1 MNVGYLQITVFPASD
16 SKSSELLFFAQYPLK
31 PNDFYAVSL
40 AMKEDEG
47 NLVVNGDTVTF
58 VFPILNSN
66 PNVNNGEAP
75 SGPTYFQAHTAPITV
90 GCELARSSQR
100 FGGPGG
106 TETASFSCRPNA
118 SVQALNISFSAPPG
132 NALRAIQVTCSDGTA
147 SGWLGNTTE
156 LANETQA
163 ALTGIDKVTS
173 LTVQY
178 GLLVNRLGLGNLS
191 SEVVGAEPPAPNTL
205 QSGRLNCRGAP
216 VIGLMIAFGNN
227 VDSIALLC
235 ARGTYFKGALLNA
248 LRWRDYLNTSQL
260 APVVQELG
268 GVVWNFEARGQLGRW
283 VGRTNST
290 QSDLLNSSSLFTPDE
305 LRLPQQGIA
314 LLQSPRFYFLNLSVP
329 VLPPNA
335 LGIRWRTSG
344 TFQGTLPPALPRTP
358 PRRTSR
364 RAAPHPTLGSFTD
377 IRLDDAA
384 LLALLKNYST
394 APLTLDFIA
403 TGAPANSNFLEFI
416 NYWDD
421 SNWTACQAACG
432 EGTRSWGVF

>member
-1 MNVGYLQITVFPASD
+1 MLLCVACVVLQLVQFGPNVCYVISNTSHQWLNETFYFSFTTDADITIW
-16 SKSSELLFFAQYPLK
+16 SENPLLVAIST
-31 PNDFYAVSL
+31 VSL
-40 AMKEDEG
+40 FANYGVSGFGFEVFGIAFLRPVPTQAERLLCSVSGHEG
-47 NLVVNGDTVTF
+47 GRGQPVVNGDTVTF

-191 SEVVGAEPPAPNTL
+191 SEVVGAEPPAPKHAAV
-205 QSGRLNCRGAP
+205 GPA
-216 VIGLMIAFGNN
+216 
-227 VDSIALLC
+227 
-235 ARGTYFKGALLNA
+235 
-248 LRWRDYLNTSQL
+248 
-260 APVVQELG
+260 EL
-268 GVVWNFEARGQLGRW
+268 
-283 VGRTNST
+283 
-290 QSDLLNSSSLFTPDE
+290 
-305 LRLPQQGIA
+305 
-314 LLQSPRFYFLNLSVP
+314 
-329 VLPPNA
+329 
-335 LGIRWRTSG
+335 
-344 TFQGTLPPALPRTP
+344 
-358 PRRTSR
+358 SR
-364 RAAPHPTLGSFTD
+364 RA
-377 IRLDDAA
+377 RYWLDDC
-384 LLALLKNYST
+384 LW
-394 APLTLDFIA
+394 
-403 TGAPANSNFLEFI
+403 E
-416 NYWDD
+416 
-421 SNWTACQAACG
+421 
-432 EGTRSWGVF
+432 